1 MHFLHSHL
9 DYFPENCDNYGE
21 EQGERFH
28 QDISCMEER
37 YQGRWDV
44 NMLSDYCWFLERDV
58 PVPQHSRRAL
68 KRPFTAV

>member
-9 DYFPENCDNYGE
+9 DYFPENCGDYSE

-37 YQGRWDV
+37 YQDRWDV
-44 NMLSDYCWFLERDV
+44 NMLFDYCWCLKQDV
-58 PVPQHSRRAL
+58 PAPQHSRRAIKCL
-68 KRPFTAV
+68 FTTV